1 MAGTADKVIIGE
13 LAVAIWIDFLEHHV
27 LLLLTE
33 LQAEEVTSPVELLI
47 FNAVILGLIE
57 KSVGL
62 LEVAKSALNADPENI

>member
-1 MAGTADKVIIGE
+1 M
-13 LAVAIWIDFLEHHV
+13 

-62 LEVAKSALNADPENI
+62 LEVAKSALDADPENV